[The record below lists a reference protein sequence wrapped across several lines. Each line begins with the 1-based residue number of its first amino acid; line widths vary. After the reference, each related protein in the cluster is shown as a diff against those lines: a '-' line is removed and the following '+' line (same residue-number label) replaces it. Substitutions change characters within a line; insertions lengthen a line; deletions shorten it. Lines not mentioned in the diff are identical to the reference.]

1 MVKEEIINIALVT
14 GGSRGIGAASAL
26 RLAQAG
32 WNVAVNYKT
41 DADAAE
47 AVAAKCRAL
56 AVEARI
62 FRADVADEDDV
73 VSMFEQIDEWG
84 ALRVLVNNAG
94 MGAAPAQRL
103 EEMSK
108 TRMRE
113 VFDVNVIGSMLCA
126 REAVK
131 RMSTKNGGSGGAIV
145 NVSSISVKSGSPGGG
160 MEYAASKGAIDV
172 MTLGLSKEVA
182 QEAIRVNAVRPG
194 MIHTDF
200 HERIGDPGMPARV
213 AHLIPMQRCGEADE
227 VASLIAWLCSDEA
240 SYTTGA
246 LIDVT
251 GGI

>member
-1 MVKEEIINIALVT
+1 MVQGEIMNIALVT
-14 GGSRGIGAASAL
+14 GSSSGIGAASAL
-26 RLAQAG
+26 RLAQSG
-32 WNVAVNYKT
+32 WNVAVHYKT
-41 DADAAE
+41 GADAAE
-47 AVAAKCRAL
+47 AVAAKCRSL
-56 AVEARI
+56 GVEARI
-62 FRADVADEDDV
+62 FRADVSDEDEV

-84 ALRVLVNNAG
+84 TLRALVNNAG
-94 MGAAPAQRL
+94 MAAAPPQRL

-108 TRMRE
+108 TKMRE
-113 VFDVNVIGSMLCA
+113 VFDINVIGSMLCA

-131 RMSTKNGGSGGAIV
+131 RMSTKHGGSGGAIV

-194 MIHTDF
+194 IIRTDF
-200 HERIGDPGMPARV
+200 FERIGDPEMPDRV
-213 AHLIPMQRCGEADE
+213 AHLIPMQRPGGADE
-227 VASLIAWLCSDEA
+227 VASLITWLCSDEA

-246 LIDVT
+246 LMDVT